1 MSASQERNLAIISH
15 AASLIGV
22 LLSVFF
28 IYGQQH
34 VAVLVVG
41 LVLMFVPHIVLL
53 QVFGSKSDFV
63 DSHFKNTI
71 NFAVTYIICVAL
83 SLLALQLVLG
93 IFFLPLTFAY
103 GLVVTIMGIL
113 KASKGNFYKYTMT
126 KSILKPRVT
135 A

>member
-15 AASLIGV
+15 VASLIGV

-34 VAVLVVG
+34 LAVLVVG
-41 LVLMFVPHIVLL
+41 LVLMFVPHIILL

-63 DSHFKNTI
+63 DSHYKCTI

-83 SLLALQLVLG
+83 SLLALQFVLG
-93 IFFLPLTFAY
+93 IFFLPLTFIY
-103 GLVVTIMGIL
+103 GLVVTIMGIVS
-113 KASKGNFYKYTMT
+113 ASKGNLYNYTMT
-126 KSILKPRVT
+126 KSIFKPRIS